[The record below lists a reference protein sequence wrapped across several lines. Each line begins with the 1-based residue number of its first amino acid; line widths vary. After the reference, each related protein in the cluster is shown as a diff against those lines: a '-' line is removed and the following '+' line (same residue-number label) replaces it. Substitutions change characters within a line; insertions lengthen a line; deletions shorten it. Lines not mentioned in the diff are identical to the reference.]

1 MTEQEIRDRIDV
13 LLNLG
18 AVGNVYAWVA
28 EVRSLT
34 AEYKRLVRPQGA
46 YLDGEWFGGYY
57 GGK

>member
-1 MTEQEIRDRIDV
+1 MTKEEIRDRIDV
-13 LLNLG
+13 LLKLG

-28 EVRSLT
+28 AVRSLT
-34 AEYKRLVRPQGA
+34 EKYKRLERPQGA